1 MIALVGAL
9 AALSGGGSA
18 WAGRYHV
25 YSCRMPD
32 GEAAPTDG
40 WTRVFGP
47 DTKDDYLEDTC
58 QTGGALVAALGDGA
72 THVVNT
78 DYVSWQFQ
86 APSPLVLVNTEMW
99 RAGDTSQPSSNLY
112 TYQYWLAAPSLNDP
126 FDQCLSNQ
134 RCSSQGN
141 TSEPLAPANE
151 IEIPGADLGTQIFVA
166 AGCSGATELEPL
178 ECPENRGATD
188 NYAAAIYLFAANFTL
203 EQTAPPSVSS
213 VGGELS
219 TAPAIEGTSHIVFSA
234 SDPGAGIY
242 EVQFSIDGKVVQHEV
257 VDEDGGRCHNVGQTA
272 DGLPAFLYLQPCP
285 ATVNADMGFDSL
297 AVPNGSHHLI
307 VTLTDAAGNVAT
319 LLDRTIDVDNPGPP
333 GPPNGLG
340 ASSHARLQARWAS
353 TSHRRLAVSFG
364 HRAKIVGRLTDQ
376 DGTPIVGAQMELI
389 ETPAFVGAHQA
400 STLGGL
406 TGPHGEF
413 TIRLPARLS
422 SRSVTVAYYARIGDL
437 RPAASTTL
445 DLAVR
450 APLSLVIYPR
460 TASAGSTIQFR
471 GRLLAGPIP
480 AGGKPLI
487 LEARSGSGRWI
498 EFDVLRSDSRGR
510 YGASYT
516 FKFPGPV
523 LYQFRVVC
531 EQEADYPY
539 TEGFSPV
546 VTVNER

>member
-72 THVVNT
+72 THVVYQDMVT
-78 DYVSWQFQ
+78 WEFQ
-86 APSPLVLVNTEMW
+86 GPPFAAVVGASIT
-99 RAGDTSQPSSNLY
+99 RAGEVLGFPGEEAGYAVELAGPLQKNEFESCVFVWGCSLLGSPTEPSSPEDSVVVPSANVGSALY
-112 TYQYWLAAPSLNDP
+112 LMASCGSGFEGRECDDHLAD
-126 FDQCLSNQ
+126 
-134 RCSSQGN
+134 
-141 TSEPLAPANE
+141 AN
-151 IEIPGADLGTQIFVA
+151 
-166 AGCSGATELEPL
+166 
-178 ECPENRGATD
+178 

-257 VDEDGGRCHNVGQTA
+257 VDEDGGRCRNVGQTA

-333 GPPNGLG
+333 GPPNGRG
-340 ASSHARLQARWAS
+340 ASSQARLQARWAS